1 MATAMHRYHLQ
12 PTSTDDSIAS
22 NFTNPMRMTS
32 TSSSLNRPVE
42 MCIFLRTGNV
52 YEFTLDNGGMVTASS
67 LQEMMLETLEMT
79 EEADDVF
86 YIWLTS
92 PLLKL
97 QLKPNHV
104 PLKLCRQWHDLL
116 EKFTNATNEQIA
128 ADEPC
133 VFFQRNAFYPKH
145 KELQITDEKILRLLF
160 CEAKEHVLD
169 GVYGCENDEYEYL
182 AGILAFIEH
191 GKYDSKKHTPIF
203 LSLSS
208 ETILP
213 SRLCRRRSQKTSQRA
228 SQKLSKSFEVEN
240 RVLSHWKQ
248 VSSIVKCKADC
259 HKNFLE
265 FLWKMPIYG
274 SVFFTGEIEQANA
287 GKSIVGNNLKLV
299 YIGINRDGVYI
310 MDLRKQELLLGL
322 LYDDLSWEY
331 TDQNPNDEKSLP
343 CLWLEFDATE
353 GSKKVSKLLR
363 IYSKQAP
370 MMNGMIQ
377 ACIVELNNQDKE
389 SLTPRPHNTVES
401 SDLGVVEG
409 PCTGIDRLNDKDF
422 KEIPLDDEEESVEN
436 GFESPEQDKI
446 ELIESKQD
454 LKNGKKFRLSSAPDC
469 IERSEHDTLE
479 RVACGLTSTISRTR
493 STTVQARSASHRI
506 GHDTVDGAGIAR
518 AKSLDGRSR
527 AYMTLPSRKPKVTLC
542 KKMDKLCLSTFSET
556 GDLITKK
563 TKLSRPFSMTGIFKL

>member
-1 MATAMHRYHLQ
+1 MYKKNKQRQMATAMHRYHLQ

-389 SLTPRPHNTVES
+389 SLTPRP
-401 SDLGVVEG
+401 
-409 PCTGIDRLNDKDF
+409 
-422 KEIPLDDEEESVEN
+422 
-436 GFESPEQDKI
+436 
-446 ELIESKQD
+446 
-454 LKNGKKFRLSSAPDC
+454 
-469 IERSEHDTLE
+469 SEHDTLE